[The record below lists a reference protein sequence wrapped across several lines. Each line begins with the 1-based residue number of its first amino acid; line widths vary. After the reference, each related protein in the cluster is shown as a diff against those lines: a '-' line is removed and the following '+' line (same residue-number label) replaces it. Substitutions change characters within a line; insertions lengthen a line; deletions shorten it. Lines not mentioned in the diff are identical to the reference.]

1 MQLKAEK
8 DRGKDITN
16 VQPFRYDLETSVNKF
31 YLAVIMHEY
40 PFNIVEHEYLV
51 DFLKSLRP
59 SFAFKSRVTARK
71 DIMDIYTKEKDKLY
85 AALKKVPCRFSATM
99 DVWTSCQNKS
109 YMCVTLHWIDDAW
122 HIQKRIVGLFHLEG
136 RHTGHRLA
144 EAFTEVLLKWF
155 VEKRLFAL
163 TLEMHQII

>member
-99 DVWTSCQNKS
+99 VYGHHVRTKVT
-109 YMCVTLHWIDDAW
+109 CV
-122 HIQKRIVGLFHLEG
+122 
-136 RHTGHRLA
+136 
-144 EAFTEVLLKWF
+144 
-155 VEKRLFAL
+155 
-163 TLEMHQII
+163 